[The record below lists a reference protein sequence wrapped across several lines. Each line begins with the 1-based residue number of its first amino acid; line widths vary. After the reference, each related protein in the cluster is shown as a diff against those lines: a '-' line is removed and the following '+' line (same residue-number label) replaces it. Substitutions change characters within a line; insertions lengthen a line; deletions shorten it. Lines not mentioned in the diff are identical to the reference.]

1 MGRWQRTVVFFIFK
15 KGGSTVLMERT
26 SLLLEQALDGLSL
39 RHQVLANNYANVNTP
54 GFKRSDVDFRSAMKQ
69 AAAQNSAKPQA
80 LFQVITDKS
89 TTMRNDDNN
98 VDADVELAN
107 ISTNAILYRALAEQ
121 IDRKFGQ
128 IRMVLREGR

>member
-1 MGRWQRTVVFFIFK
+1 M
-15 KGGSTVLMERT
+15 LMERT

-39 RHQVLANNYANVNTP
+39 RHRVLANNYANVNTP
-54 GFKRSDVDFRSAMKQ
+54 GFKRSDVDFQSAMRQ
-69 AAAQNSAKPQA
+69 AFAESSKKPEVQ
-80 LFQVITDKS
+80 FQVRADQT
-89 TTMRNDDNN
+89 TTMRNDNNN
-98 VDADVELAN
+98 VDPDVELAN